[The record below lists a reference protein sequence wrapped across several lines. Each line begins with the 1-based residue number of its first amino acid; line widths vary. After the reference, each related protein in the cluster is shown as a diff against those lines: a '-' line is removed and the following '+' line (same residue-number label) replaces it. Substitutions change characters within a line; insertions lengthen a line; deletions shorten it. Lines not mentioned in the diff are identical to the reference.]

1 MSVLAKKE
9 LTNVLLGELICLEIM
24 HEVSA
29 SPPLFT
35 LQDRNGRLTG
45 CAPPHPAGSS
55 IYCDLFTYAQPKT
68 GRIPV
73 SEKKCMGCSDFLL
86 LDNCWIRWK
95 TTIFYMFTWLL
106 ETLEE
111 MGLRLDFCCACNW
124 AQLGSAFICLG
135 LNLCIHAT
143 RWGVWDR
150 PRGPLQDYILSVL
163 VSHSQKI
170 WRMWLWKQVCLPGPF
185 PDLHREKGLC
195 FWFQFV
201 AKMGPPCSIPH
212 PRVFKFCLNW
222 KSRGDQFG
230 TKRTDDAFVFPGTIF
245 AYSAASTAPLLLS
258 PPHRP
263 PLPFRLQCVIS
274 QIFCAKLWQTWSWA
288 VRMVLFFSAVGGCS
302 CINLKRT
309 ISNDKQTKQMHP
321 QASEIQI

>member
-1 MSVLAKKE
+1 MHVIGLSWGVHLSAWGSTSAFMQQDEVSGTDPGALYKIISYRFWYHTAKKS
-9 LTNVLLGELICLEIM
+9 GEC
-24 HEVSA
+24 
-29 SPPLFT
+29 
-35 LQDRNGRLTG
+35 G
-45 CAPPHPAGSS
+45 CESR
-55 IYCDLFTYAQPKT
+55 Y
-68 GRIPV
+68 
-73 SEKKCMGCSDFLL
+73 
-86 LDNCWIRWK
+86 
-95 TTIFYMFTWLL
+95 
-106 ETLEE
+106 
-111 MGLRLDFCCACNW
+111 
-124 AQLGSAFICLG
+124 
-135 LNLCIHAT
+135 
-143 RWGVWDR
+143 
-150 PRGPLQDYILSVL
+150 
-163 VSHSQKI
+163 
-170 WRMWLWKQVCLPGPF
+170 VCLDRF
-185 PDLHREKGLC
+185 QICIEKDNWEKGLC